1 MTVQPT
7 TSHRQPDSLADVLER
22 VLDKGVVIAGD
33 IVVNVLDIEL
43 LSLKL
48 RLFIASA
55 QTAKELGMDWWVH
68 DPFFTS
74 GSRQVEDGRRGDDQV
89 GDGQRT
95 AVDRED
101 AGEVEA
107 LRERVGV
114 LENLLE
120 QQGITEH
127 PS

>member
-7 TSHRQPDSLADVLER
+7 SSHRQPDSLADVLER

-74 GSRQVEDGRRGDDQV
+74 GSKQV
-89 GDGQRT
+89 GDGQHGDGQRA
-95 AVDRED
+95 AVDRDD

-114 LENLLE
+114 LENLLA

>member
-1 MTVQPT
+1 MTAHPT
-7 TSHRQPDSLADVLER
+7 TVHRPPDSLADVLER
-22 VLDKGVVIAGD
+22 VLDKGIVIAGD

-55 QTAKELGMDWWVH
+55 QTAKELGMDWWSH

-74 GSRQVEDGRRGDDQV
+74 AGRQVS
-89 GDGQRT
+89 DGQQD
-95 AVDRED
+95 AVDHED
-101 AGEVEA
+101 ASEVEA

-114 LENLLE
+114 LENLLA